1 MALRNFKDIID
12 NKAYLVNSKDRKIF
26 EEGDYASFF
35 GFGEGDMIEF
45 IVYDINDNQ
54 LEQANN
60 GLVRYIAL
68 NNQNI
73 RDYILLPDGTKF
85 QALNFP
91 KEYFVDIERLLSEAG
106 YDNGIFKTQINLINR
121 RVGGFERDNKMWI
134 SEISPSRTEIRL
146 FPLKKPTN
154 QSYQLDERFKLFI
167 SDEEFR
173 DDTIQSA
180 LSFLEKINP
189 SVIDTF
195 LTTKYSDV
203 WTQKMQ
209 TDYRISNIDDFSN
222 KAYSKFLESAIF
234 EFTNRYSDINSL
246 LYGKLKPNP
255 VPLKLSKLEIKSK
268 CTELLINSI
277 SFYLITPDINNK
289 SDFEIATEESM
300 DLVSQVLQTKT
311 ADTLVETKDPL
322 IIKAELQKPI
332 EKQEVLELK
341 KQIKKEIPIIIDN
354 PPPIKEPIMETPI
367 DTPPSSGPI
376 FGGGGGAPVRVST
389 IIRDDTLFGGSVF
402 DQTITRE
409 IIK

>member
-12 NKAYLVNSKDRKIF
+12 NKAYFINSKDRKIF
-26 EEGDYASFF
+26 EDGDYASFF

-45 IVYDINDNQ
+45 IVYDANDNQ

-60 GLVRYIAL
+60 GLVRYIPL

-91 KEYFVDIERLLSEAG
+91 KEYFVDVERLLSEAG

-134 SEISPSRTEIRL
+134 SEISPSRTELRL

-154 QSYQLDERFKLFI
+154 QNYQLDERFRIFI

-189 SVIDTF
+189 AVIDTF
-195 LTTKYSDV
+195 LTNKYSDA

-209 TDYRISNIDDFSN
+209 SDYKIPNIDEFCN
-222 KAYSKFLESAIF
+222 RVYSKFLESAIF

-246 LYGKLKPNP
+246 LYGQLKPNAA
-255 VPLKLSKLEIKSK
+255 PLKLSKSEIKSK

-277 SFYLITPDINNK
+277 NFYLITPDINNK

-300 DLVSQVLQTKT
+300 DLVSDVLQTKT
-311 ADTLVETKDPL
+311 ADTTFETKEPL
-322 IIKAELQKPI
+322 IVKAELQKPI
-332 EKQEVLELK
+332 EKQETLELK

-354 PPPIKEPIMETPI
+354 PPPIKEPVIETPI
-367 DTPPSSGPI
+367 ETPRGGVGGGS
-376 FGGGGGAPVRVST
+376 GGGGF
-389 IIRDDTLFGGSVF
+389 IERDFGTGYGREQVF
-402 DQTITRE
+402 IRE
-409 IIK
+409 ISQRENIQ